1 VGRALGR
8 KPNIYQKGDVLIRTD
23 KEKGQTNRFIVVS
36 YVSKTDTLIL
46 MSDRFGV
53 KIGPY
58 SSADVEAMGYK
69 KL

>member
-1 VGRALGR
+1 MGR
-8 KPNIYQKGDVLIRTD
+8 KPNLYKKGDILIKTD
-23 KEKGQTNRFIVVS
+23 KKRRQTNRFIVVS
-36 YVSKTDTLIL
+36 YVAKTDRLIL

-58 SSADVEAMGYK
+58 SSADVLSQGYK